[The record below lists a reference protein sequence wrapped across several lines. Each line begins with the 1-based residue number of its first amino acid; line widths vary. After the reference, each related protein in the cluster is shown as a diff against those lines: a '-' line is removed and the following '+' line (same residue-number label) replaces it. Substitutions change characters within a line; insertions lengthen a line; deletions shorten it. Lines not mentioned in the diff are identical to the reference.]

1 MVVIIMSAVGCI
13 GYYRSHDRDHFIV
26 ITSAAHICWSGTLL
40 VKQKMFVNVEHNL
53 DNLSVICHT

>member
-1 MVVIIMSAVGCI
+1 MGAIVSVVIIMSAVGCI

-53 DNLSVICHT
+53 DN